1 MENTQTLKSG
11 TCPKCGSTDVY
22 TNTGQNKRG
31 ERMQLPVSSMKW
43 YFLDTYICTNCFH
56 FEEYV
61 SDKEKM
67 DAGIVDKIKKEWNKV
82 KN

>member
-1 MENTQTLKSG
+1 MDNSLKSG
-11 TCPKCGSTDVY
+11 ACPKCGSTEVY

-31 ERMQLPVSSMKW
+31 DRMQLVVSSMKW

-61 SDKEKM
+61 PEKEKM
-67 DAGIVDKIKKEWNKV
+67 DAKMIEKIKSDWKKV
-82 KN
+82 K